1 VHKFILLILKNLGR
15 SKVRTI
21 LTSLA
26 VAVLVTISAEMVT
39 VTSTIQKMVESDASQ
54 AKLVVTERWVVPS
67 RVPLRYVPYLNRLA
81 GVTDWTTWSFY
92 FGSFDATRLKQTEG
106 LGLATRV
113 ENLTT
118 MHAGLHKL
126 DPAVIEALKREKN
139 GALLG
144 TGIMD
149 MMNWKVG
156 QQFTLISSSH
166 PDKNLTFRIVGVMP
180 IGEWPLNFFFRQDYF
195 EEGIGNK
202 ESVNCVWLRTK
213 DAEAAREV
221 AEEIQ
226 KVFEKRQPELKVET
240 ESAGVAR
247 FASRGQAVLSLIR
260 LVVFIL
266 VVDMVIVLSNSISV
280 ATRER
285 RSEMAVLK
293 VLGFEPGLIMA
304 LVVGEAT
311 LVGAVSGFA
320 GATAAW
326 SFSALALHGLLQWP
340 GITGLFMMFP
350 IAATTIAWGTLM
362 GALVGFAGS
371 IVPAWNARKVRVSD
385 VFAKIA

>member
-15 SKVRTI
+15 NKLRTT
-21 LTSLA
+21 LTALA

-39 VTSTIQKMVESDASQ
+39 VTSTIRKMVENDASQ
-54 AKLVVTERWVVPS
+54 AKLIVTERWVMPS
-67 RVPLRYVPYLNRLA
+67 QIPQRYVPYLSRIP
-81 GVTDWTTWSFY
+81 GVDDWTTWSFY
-92 FGSFDATRLKQTEG
+92 FGSFDETRKKQTEG
-106 LGLATRV
+106 LGLATRLDNLV
-113 ENLTT
+113 E
-118 MHAGLHKL
+118 MHAGLEKL
-126 DPAVIEALKREKN
+126 DPAIIEVMKREKH
-139 GALLG
+139 GALMG
-144 TGIMD
+144 AGIME

-180 IGEWPLNFFFRQDYF
+180 IGEWPRNFFFRQDYF
-195 EEGIGNK
+195 EEGVGNK
-202 ESVNCVWLRTK
+202 ESVNCVWLRTR
-213 DAEAAREV
+213 DAEAARQA

-247 FASRGQAVLSLIR
+247 FAARGQAVLSLIQ
-260 LVVFIL
+260 LVVLIL
-266 VVDMVIVLSNSISV
+266 VIDMVIVLSNSISV

-293 VLGFEPGLIMA
+293 VLGFQPGLIMA

-320 GATAAW
+320 GAAVAW
-326 SFSALALHGLLQWP
+326 SASTLAVHGLLP
-340 GITGLFMMFP
+340 RAELTSLFMMFP
-350 IAATTIAWGTLM
+350 IAASTVAWGTLM

-371 IVPAWNARKVRVSD
+371 IVPAWNARKVKVSD